1 MRRLL
6 LLTAVISLLIGGKC
20 YAEELDIINDVSQ
33 EVEDVIEDNQGL
45 DVSEDISNEME
56 GETPTVSGNDIS
68 VVVDVSEVVLPDLD
82 VVVDILSDIQTMMA
96 YTSYNGNIPEP
107 YYSYMKDVLSWKGYG
122 ENYVGFVSSYQ
133 YGNNTYSYYVIAVG
147 NITYNGSSFIG
158 SNVRVYRFYPNTN
171 TGHRSFEFSQESSF
185 SLVPSGLVFTD
196 LSSNFPD
203 MQGHE
208 FRIRYAELCL
218 LGIVISFYV
227 IGKFFPSSISFRRRP
242 RRGGRVI

>member
-6 LLTAVISLLIGGKC
+6 VLSAVISLLIGGKC
-20 YAEELDIINDVSQ
+20 YAEELDIIEDDS
-33 EVEDVIEDNQGL
+33 EVIEDVIEDNQGL
-45 DVSEDISNEME
+45 DVSTDTPDEVES
-56 GETPTVSGNDIS
+56 ETPTVSGNDIP
-68 VVVDVSEVVLPDLD
+68 VVVNVSEVVLPDLD

-122 ENYVGFVSSYQ
+122 ENYVSFVSSYQ
-133 YGNNTYSYYVIAVG
+133 YGNNTYTYYVCVVG
-147 NITYNGSSFIG
+147 NITYNGSSFSG

-171 TGHRSFEFSQESSF
+171 TGHRSFEFSQESTF
-185 SLVPSGLVFTD
+185 SLVPSSLVFTD
-196 LSSNFPD
+196 LSSNYPD
-203 MQGHE
+203 LQGHDY
-208 FRIRYAELCL
+208 RIRYAEYCI